1 MDAEQIAREYMDEA
15 DGRLAADEPEGELPE
30 RDVLILCRAVL
41 DAAEYRKRAEAV
53 ANEMNDWC
61 EQSDALGYPADT
73 RGYRLWAQQ
82 LLDYSK
88 IGCKI

>member
-1 MDAEQIAREYMDEA
+1 MNAEQIARDY
-15 DGRLAADEPEGELPE
+15 RLNGASFTKLRLIRAAD
-30 RDVLILCRAVL
+30 DMAQAVL